1 MVLEVQ
7 NGVILVHYQ
16 RGGVNFSTESY
27 CSTLLGLRE
36 MLWNYTVG
44 SDTYIGYARMGRLRN
59 ANQYVSNQ
67 TAAVAGANTSITLVG
82 NLGCT
87 DHGSCTSWYLMEI

>member
-1 MVLEVQ
+1 
-7 NGVILVHYQ
+7 
-16 RGGVNFSTESY
+16 
-27 CSTLLGLRE
+27 
-36 MLWNYTVG
+36 
-44 SDTYIGYARMGRLRN
+44 MGRLRN

-87 DHGSCTSWYLMEI
+87 DHAAVPVDANGNLVTTQKKMETNWKT